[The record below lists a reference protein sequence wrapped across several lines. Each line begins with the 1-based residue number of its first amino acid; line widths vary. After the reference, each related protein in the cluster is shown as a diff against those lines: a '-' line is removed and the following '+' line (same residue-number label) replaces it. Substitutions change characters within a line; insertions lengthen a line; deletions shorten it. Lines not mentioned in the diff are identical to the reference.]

1 VHLPPHRMSLLKLS
15 LQEEVWLPLVYRH
28 LRIERA
34 GRMDLLVEKR
44 VVVELK
50 NVPDTL
56 EIPS

>member
-1 VHLPPHRMSLLKLS
+1 MSLLKLS